1 VNVTLGHVHRL
12 PLAMNRLTSCHTRP
26 RQGTMP
32 TVRFVLLFRNDPLAA
47 SAMLAG
53 GSAGADFVEKTIR
66 EFGGSVEGAVAVT
79 GRWDAVVSDFPSHE
93 AVLAFSLSAS
103 ASGQYVEVLPAVSR
117 EGLDTAREIAS
128 RVARGQSP
136 AAEAGDTGQAT

>member
-1 VNVTLGHVHRL
+1 
-12 PLAMNRLTSCHTRP
+12 
-26 RQGTMP
+26 MP

-79 GRWDAVVSDFPSHE
+79 GRWDAVVISDFPSHE

-136 AAEAGDTGQAT
+136 AAEAGATGQAT